1 MELLIRTAEKSDYGA
16 VHELLCCL
24 HRLHVSARPD
34 VFAEADPM
42 TEEEYASL
50 LENAGKFTI
59 VAQEKEGG
67 VAGFCSVTLRS
78 PSERPE
84 LKKRTV
90 AFVND
95 LCVMERLRNRGIGK
109 RLLEEARNISR
120 RKGAESM
127 ELTVWSFNRAAY
139 RLYREMGMSERSI
152 ILEQRL

>member
-1 MELLIRTAEKSDYGA
+1 MELLIRTAEKSDYDA
-16 VHELLCCL
+16 VHELLCSL
-24 HRLHVSARPD
+24 HQLHVSARPD

-42 TEEEYASL
+42 TEEEYDSL
-50 LENAGKFTI
+50 LGNAGKFTI

-67 VAGFCSVTLRS
+67 VAGFCSVTLRR

-109 RLLEEARNISR
+109 RLLEEAKRISR
-120 RKGAESM
+120 QKGAGSM
-127 ELTVWSFNRAAY
+127 ELMVWSFNRTAY
-139 RLYREMGMSERSI
+139 RLYREMGMSERSV